1 VSGEAVDPNRKQEGL
16 RSFMHEELL
25 DRIYEASVIPEL
37 WVNVLDR
44 MAPIVDCDGGLLF
57 VMDSRSQVRFI
68 SSDCYKPLMNAFVNE
83 GWMTRNIRAARLAAM
98 NYPGFVTDSDVVT
111 EEEINTDPLYVDF
124 LRKHGGGYGAGSV
137 ISVPSKEILVF
148 DFERHWQAGPLD
160 RAGISTLDRL
170 RPHLARSAL
179 ISTRLGLERA
189 RVMAETL
196 NDLGL
201 PGAVLRSDGRVLASN
216 GLFETLNRQFVALA
230 GGGVAIK
237 HAPAQ
242 KLLVSALTAE
252 LQTTRDSSN
261 CSILIPADEDHSP
274 CIAHLVPVK
283 RQARDIFSG
292 ATFLLIV
299 TPLALPQAPSSEI
312 LNGLFDLSPAEART
326 ARGLVEGKSI
336 AEVALANGLSRETI
350 RTQLKSVLSKTGMRR
365 QSELAGLFAG
375 IRRFV

>member
-1 VSGEAVDPNRKQEGL
+1 
-16 RSFMHEELL
+16 MHEDLL

-37 WVNVLDR
+37 WIDVLDR
-44 MAPIVDCDGGLLF
+44 MAPIVNCDGGLLF
-57 VMDSRSQVRFI
+57 AVDSSSQVRFI
-68 SSDCYKPLMNAFVNE
+68 SSDCYKPLMNAFVSE

-98 NYPGFVTDSDVVT
+98 NYPGFVIDSDVVS

-124 LRKHGGGYGAGSV
+124 LRKYGGGYGTGSV

-160 RAGISTLDRL
+160 RAGIPALDRL

-189 RVMAETL
+189 QLMARTL

-201 PGAVLRSDGRVLASN
+201 PGAVLSSNGRVLASN
-216 GLFETLNRQFVALA
+216 ALFETLNRQFVALA
-230 GGGVAIK
+230 GGGVAIR

-242 KLLVSALTAE
+242 KLLASALAVKSRLLTGA
-252 LQTTRDSSN
+252 SN
-261 CSILIPADEDHSP
+261 CSILIPADEDHRA
-274 CIAHLVPVK
+274 CIVHLVPVK

-292 ATFLLIV
+292 AAFLLIV
-299 TPLALPQAPSSEI
+299 TPLASPQAPSSEI

-326 ARGLVEGKSI
+326 AQGLVGGKSI
-336 AEVALANGLSRETI
+336 DEVALANGLSRETI

-365 QSELAGLFAG
+365 QSELVGLLAG
-375 IRRFV
+375 IRKFD

>member
-1 VSGEAVDPNRKQEGL
+1 
-16 RSFMHEELL
+16 MHEEIL

-37 WVNVLDR
+37 WVDVLDR
-44 MAPIVDCDGGLLF
+44 MAPIVACDGGLLF
-57 VMDSRSQVRFI
+57 AADSRGHVRFI
-68 SSDCYKPLMNAFVNE
+68 SSDCYRPLMDAFVKE
-83 GWMTRNIRAARLAAM
+83 GWATRNIRAARLAAL
-98 NYPGFVTDSDVVT
+98 NYPGFVVDSDVVT
-111 EEEINTDPLYVDF
+111 EEEIRTDPLYVDF
-124 LRKHGGGYGAGSV
+124 LRKHGGGYGTGSV

-160 RAGISTLDRL
+160 RTGIPMLDQL

-189 RVMAETL
+189 RAMAHTL
-196 NDLGL
+196 NVLGL
-201 PGAVLRSDGRVLASN
+201 PGAVLRGDGRVLASN
-216 GLFETLNRQFVALA
+216 DLFEALNRQFVALA

-242 KLLVSALTAE
+242 KLLISTMNAKPPASTG
-252 LQTTRDSSN
+252 SGN

-299 TPLALPQAPSSEI
+299 TPLASPQAPSSDV
-312 LNGLFDLSPAEART
+312 LHGLFDLSPAEART
-326 ARGLVEGKSI
+326 ARGLVEGKSVKEL
-336 AEVALANGLSRETI
+336 AVANGLSHETI
-350 RTQLKSVLSKTGMRR
+350 RTQLKSALSKTGMRR
-365 QSELAGLFAG
+365 QSELVGLLAA
-375 IRRFV
+375 IRQFS

>member
-1 VSGEAVDPNRKQEGL
+1 MYEQ
-16 RSFMHEELL
+16 LL

-37 WVNVLDR
+37 WGDVLDK

-57 VMDSRSQVRFI
+57 AVDSGGQIRFI
-68 SSDCYKPLMNAFVNE
+68 SSDCYKPLMNAFVKE

-98 NYPGFVTDSDVVT
+98 NYAGFVIDSDVVT

-124 LRKHGGGYGAGSV
+124 LRKHGGGYGTGSV
-137 ISVPSKEILVF
+137 IKVPSKEILVF
-148 DFERHWQAGPLD
+148 DFERNWKDGPLD
-160 RAGISTLDRL
+160 RTGIPMLDRL

-189 RVMAETL
+189 KLMARTL

-201 PGAVLRSDGRVLASN
+201 PGAVLKSDGRVLASN
-216 GLFETLNRQFVALA
+216 DLFETLNKQFVALA
-230 GGGVAIK
+230 HGGVAIN

-242 KLLVSALTAE
+242 KLLASALA
-252 LQTTRDSSN
+252 LKSQVGN
-261 CSILIPADEDHSP
+261 CSILIPGDEDHSP
-274 CIAHLVPVK
+274 CILHLVPIK

-299 TPLALPQAPSSEI
+299 TPLASPRAPSSEV

-326 ARGLVEGKSI
+326 AQGLVEGKSI
-336 AEVALANGLSRETI
+336 DEVAIANGLSRETI

-365 QSELAGLFAG
+365 QSELVGLLAG
-375 IRRFV
+375 IRQFD

>member
-1 VSGEAVDPNRKQEGL
+1 
-16 RSFMHEELL
+16 
-25 DRIYEASVIPEL
+25 
-37 WVNVLDR
+37 
-44 MAPIVDCDGGLLF
+44 
-57 VMDSRSQVRFI
+57 
-68 SSDCYKPLMNAFVNE
+68 
-83 GWMTRNIRAARLAAM
+83 M
-98 NYPGFVTDSDVVT
+98 NYPGFVIDSDVVT

-124 LRKHGGGYGAGSV
+124 LRKYGGGYGTGSV

-148 DFERHWQAGPLD
+148 DFERRWQAGPLD
-160 RAGISTLDRL
+160 RAGIPTLDRL

-189 RVMAETL
+189 RVMAQTL

-216 GLFETLNRQFVALA
+216 ALFDALNRQFVALA
-230 GGGVAIK
+230 GGGVGIK

-242 KLLVSALTAE
+242 KPLVSALTVKSQAGTG
-252 LQTTRDSSN
+252 LSN
-261 CSILIPADEDHSP
+261 CSILIPADQDHRP

-299 TPLALPQAPSSEI
+299 TPLTSPQAPSSEV

-326 ARGLVEGKSI
+326 ARALVEGKSVDD
-336 AEVALANGLSRETI
+336 VALANGLSRETI

-365 QSELAGLFAG
+365 QSELVGLLAG
-375 IRRFV
+375 IRQFN

>member
-1 VSGEAVDPNRKQEGL
+1 
-16 RSFMHEELL
+16 MHEELL

-37 WVNVLDR
+37 WVDVLDR

-57 VMDSRSQVRFI
+57 AVDSAGRVRFLA
-68 SSDCYKPLMNAFVNE
+68 SDCYQPLMNAFVDE
-83 GWMTRNIRAARLAAM
+83 GWMTRNIRANRLAAM
-98 NYPGFVTDSDVVT
+98 NYAGFVIDSDVVT
-111 EEEINTDPLYVDF
+111 EKEIETDPLYVDF
-124 LRKHGGGYGAGSV
+124 LRKHGGGYGTGSV

-160 RAGISTLDRL
+160 RAGIPTLDRL

-189 RVMAETL
+189 RVMAQTL

-216 GLFETLNRQFVALA
+216 RLFETLGQQFVALA
-230 GGGVAIK
+230 GGGVAIRY
-237 HAPAQ
+237 APAQ
-242 KLLVSALTAE
+242 KLLVSALAARP
-252 LQTTRDSSN
+252 QAGAGPNNR
-261 CSILIPADEDHSP
+261 SILIPGDDDHKP
-274 CIAHLVPVK
+274 CIAHLVPIK

-299 TPLALPQAPSSEI
+299 TPVAAPQAPPSHV

-326 ARGLVEGKSI
+326 AQGIVEGKRIDEI
-336 AEVALANGLSRETI
+336 AVACGLSRETI

-365 QSELAGLFAG
+365 QSELAGLLAG
-375 IRRFV
+375 IRQFD